1 MGAVRQ
7 MLTLQDR
14 EEISRGIAE
23 GLESK
28 AIAERIGRC
37 PSIVSREIARH
48 GGRDRYRAARAD
60 RTAQRARQR
69 AKTRKIDG
77 DAYLRLV
84 VVELLKQ
91 GWSPQQVAGRL
102 PIDHPGDEHV
112 RVSHEAIYGWIY
124 ALPKGELARQ
134 CLTLRSGR
142 TRRRP
147 AHGRARRAPRI
158 RGIRWIDER
167 PADAVDRQVPGHWE
181 GDLVVGK
188 DGKTAVATLVER
200 VSRFVV
206 LVPLA
211 GRDAATV
218 SEAVIDQVRGL
229 PDVVRRS
236 LTWDCGSEMAEHAAI
251 TLKARLPVYFAH
263 PHSPWERGT
272 NENTNRW
279 LREYFPKG
287 TTITNDPDYL
297 QAVADELNN
306 RPRAIFGF
314 KKPKEVF
321 AELLTSGVASTG

>member
-1 MGAVRQ
+1 M
-7 MLTLQDR
+7 
-14 EEISRGIAE
+14 
-23 GLESK
+23 
-28 AIAERIGRC
+28 
-37 PSIVSREIARH
+37 
-48 GGRDRYRAARAD
+48 
-60 RTAQRARQR
+60 
-69 AKTRKIDG
+69 
-77 DAYLRLV
+77 
-84 VVELLKQ
+84 
-91 GWSPQQVAGRL
+91 
-102 PIDHPGDEHV
+102 PIDHPGDQHV
-112 RVSHEAIYGWIY
+112 RVSREEIYGWIY

-134 CLTLRSGR
+134 CLALRSGR

-147 AHGRARRAPRI
+147 AHGRAPRAPRAPRI
-158 RGIRWIDER
+158 RGIRWIDDR
-167 PADAVDRQVPGHWE
+167 PADAIDRRVPGHGE

-188 DGKTAVATLVER
+188 DGKTAVAALVER

-206 LVPLA
+206 LVPPA

-218 SEAVIDQVRGL
+218 SEAVIDHVAGL

-236 LTWDCGSEMAEHAAI
+236 LTWDCGPEMAEHAAI
-251 TLKARLPVYFAH
+251 TLKADLPVYFAH

>member
-1 MGAVRQ
+1 
-7 MLTLQDR
+7 MLTLADR

-23 GLESK
+23 GVSNR
-28 AIAERIGRC
+28 AIAVRIGRC
-37 PSIVSREIARH
+37 PSIVSREIVRH
-48 GGRDRYRAARAD
+48 GGRERYRAAAAD
-60 RTAQRARQR
+60 RAAGWARR
-69 AKTRKIDG
+69 CPKARRLEA

-102 PIDHPGDEHV
+102 PLDHAADQHV

-134 CLTLRSGR
+134 GLALRSGR

-147 AHGRARRAPRI
+147 AHGRAPRAPRI
-158 RGIRWIDER
+158 RGMRWIDER
-167 PADAVDRQVPGHWE
+167 PADAADRQVPGHWE
-181 GDLVVGK
+181 GDLLVGK
-188 DGKTAVATLVER
+188 GGRTAVATLVER

-218 SEAVIDQVRGL
+218 SEAVIDQVKDL
-229 PDVVRRS
+229 PEVLRRS
-236 LTWDCGSEMAEHAAI
+236 LTRDCGSEMAEHASI
-251 TLKARLPVYFAH
+251 TLKADLPVYFAH

-287 TTITNDPDYL
+287 TAITGDPDYL